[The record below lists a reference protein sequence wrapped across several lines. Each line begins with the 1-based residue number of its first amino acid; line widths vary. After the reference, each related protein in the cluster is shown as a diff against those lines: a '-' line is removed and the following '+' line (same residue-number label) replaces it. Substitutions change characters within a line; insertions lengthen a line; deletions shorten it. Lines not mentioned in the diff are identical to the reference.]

1 MADPGRTP
9 SRPPGPSQSGA
20 VTTTTTGTAP
30 AGGTS
35 GPRTDTTPGTQAAPA
50 PPPPGN
56 RARPAPV
63 AAGHARHASSRV
75 GTAAPTVAPAPG
87 ADTGAVDASGS
98 PVTSAQAG
106 AVDGQAPPPGPGA
119 LLVRTPADVP
129 EPLAPGVVVVLPGG
143 FRMSSGPA
151 PAPRGAVRPV
161 PAPTVPED
169 TSPADAERVRA
180 PAHEIVRLLTEVL
193 AGRRPP
199 DGVTAV
205 TTPAVRRYLTA
216 ARIVHPARP
225 PRGRPGPG
233 GRVGAPG
240 CGSPGGSTARRAPRV
255 HVGLPRPDV
264 AEVCATVSVA
274 GRVRALAL
282 RLDRAPDGRWLATAV
297 RLV

>member
-1 MADPGRTP
+1 M
-9 SRPPGPSQSGA
+9 
-20 VTTTTTGTAP
+20 TTTTTGTAP
-30 AGGTS
+30 AGGAS
-35 GPRTDTTPGTQAAPA
+35 GPRTDTTPGTPAAPA

-56 RARPAPV
+56 RARPA
-63 AAGHARHASSRV
+63 GHARHASLRV
-75 GTAAPTVAPAPG
+75 GTAAPAVAPAPG
-87 ADTGAVDASGS
+87 ADTGAVDASGF

-225 PRGRPGPG
+225 SRGRPGPG

-255 HVGLPRPDV
+255 HLGLPRPDV

>member
-1 MADPGRTP
+1 M
-9 SRPPGPSQSGA
+9 
-20 VTTTTTGTAP
+20 TTTTTDTAP
-30 AGGTS
+30 ADGS
-35 GPRTDTTPGTQAAPA
+35 GPRNDAAPGTGSGLRTDVDPDTRAAPA
-50 PPPPGN
+50 PPGPGN
-56 RARPAPV
+56 RPRPAPV
-63 AAGHARHASSRV
+63 EAGRARHASSQV
-75 GTAAPTVAPAPG
+75 GTAAGAVAPAPG
-87 ADTGAVDASGS
+87 AGAVDASGA
-98 PVTSAQAG
+98 PVTSARAGTVDAQAG
-106 AVDGQAPPPGPGA
+106 PRGSGV

-143 FRMSSGPA
+143 FRMSSGPP
-151 PAPRGAVRPV
+151 PAPRGTVLPV
-161 PAPTVPED
+161 PSPTVPD
-169 TSPADAERVRA
+169 DVSPADVERVRA
-180 PAHEIVRLLTEVL
+180 PATGIVRLLTEVL

-225 PRGRPGPG
+225 SRGHPGPG

-264 AEVCATVSVA
+264 AEVCATVGVA